1 MQAFQDDLLKF
12 ASLNAQVL
20 GVSADD
26 LETHKRFSRE
36 LGLQFPLISD
46 SDRKLAGLYGQGR
59 ISFLIDK
66 EGVIRL
72 IQTGFPK
79 IGELLAEIRKLEKK
93 VGD

>member
-1 MQAFQDDLLKF
+1 MRAFQDDLLKF
-12 ASLNAQVL
+12 ESLNAQVL

-26 LETHKRFSRE
+26 LETHKRFSAE

-46 SDRKLAGLYGQGR
+46 SDRKLAGIYVQGR

-72 IQTGFPK
+72 IQPGFPK
-79 IGELLAEIRKLEKK
+79 NEELLDEIRKLEKK
-93 VGD
+93 P